1 MRIALAAALL
11 LTLGVFGNPAYAAK
25 EPAAGDAPRARRA
38 EHSDTPDLLR
48 LEDEWAKGLVRR
60 DGSLFR
66 RLLAKGFV
74 YTENDRMMG
83 RNALLRE
90 LTGGPERVSEA
101 RNEGMKIH
109 PFGDTAA
116 VTGWLVVRGSGP
128 SGPFHRRYRF
138 TDTWARVDGAW
149 QLVAAHDYVAP
160 SGGR

>member
-1 MRIALAAALL
+1 
-11 LTLGVFGNPAYAAK
+11 
-25 EPAAGDAPRARRA
+25 
-38 EHSDTPDLLR
+38 
-48 LEDEWAKGLVRR
+48 
-60 DGSLFR
+60 
-66 RLLAKGFV
+66 
-74 YTENDRMMG
+74 MMG